1 MNMKKF
7 VVDFGRGLID
17 FSAWIVL
24 IVIVL
29 TGIFLFGTEP
39 VGGFLTIFLGL
50 ILFVAFYYLIY
61 LFVDIRDLLKEIVEQ
76 NRYKNNQ
83 NDTENEIEE

>member
-1 MNMKKF
+1 MKKF

-24 IVIVL
+24 TVIILVGL
-29 TGIFLFGTEP
+29 FLFTTEP
-39 VGGFLTIFLGL
+39 LAAFFEILIGL

-61 LFVDIRDLLKEIVEQ
+61 LFVDIRDLLRELVEQ
-76 NRYKNNQ
+76 NKNSIDKDDLQ
-83 NDTENEIEE
+83 E